1 MSFSPED
8 KFVDNETTGS
18 SASSTNLNRIQ
29 RSESFGVA
37 ALLAAAGGILDAY
50 TYICRGGV
58 FANAQ
63 TGNIVLVGIAAANRD
78 ARGMLTALM
87 PVVAFIIG
95 VFLTEIIHSK
105 HKKDDEGPFHWRHN
119 VLLMEIGL
127 LIIAALIPIGQ
138 YNRIVTTLISAVCA
152 IQVQTFRK
160 VHGFGFASTMCTGN
174 MRSGTEALLQYIQK
188 KDGNSL
194 HKVLC
199 YYGIC
204 AIFVVGAFAGGIA
217 SSINQR
223 LTLPLAIVLYAAAFL
238 LMTSWEKLIRK

>member
-1 MSFSPED
+1 
-8 KFVDNETTGS
+8 
-18 SASSTNLNRIQ
+18 
-29 RSESFGVA
+29 
-37 ALLAAAGGILDAY
+37 
-50 TYICRGGV
+50 
-58 FANAQ
+58 
-63 TGNIVLVGIAAANRD
+63 
-78 ARGMLTALM
+78 MLTALM

-95 VFLTEIIHSK
+95 VFLTEIIHSI

-127 LIIAALIPIGQ
+127 LIIAPQIPIGQ

-160 VHGFGFASTMCTGN
+160 VHGFGFASTLCTGN
-174 MRSGTEALLQYIQK
+174 MRSGTEALLQYIQN